1 MTEEADRTAAAAPDS
16 HETTFAA
23 VAEADALVREVRRGQ
38 EKRDWNQVLGEM
50 RKALSRIVETDF
62 VRDDPQAQ
70 QILAAMTEP
79 ADMAEFDFLADRLR
93 ARVAELVAAKLDG
106 TAKDRSRPEA
116 APALPS
122 GPTLPAAL
130 RRAGEAS
137 PLGSEPDEAPRRSRT
152 VLRL

>member
-1 MTEEADRTAAAAPDS
+1 MTDETDRNVATTPDS

-23 VAEADALVREVRRGQ
+23 IAQAEALVREVRRRQ
-38 EKRDWNQVLGEM
+38 EARDWKQVLGEM
-50 RKALSRIVETDF
+50 RKALTRIVETDF

-70 QILAAMTEP
+70 QILEAMSEP

-93 ARVAELVAAKLDG
+93 ARVAELVAARLDG
-106 TAKDRSRPEA
+106 SAEDRKRAEP

-122 GPTLPAAL
+122 GPTLPTAL
-130 RRAGEAS
+130 RRAGETS
-137 PLGSEPDEAPRRSRT
+137 TLGSEPDETPRRSRT